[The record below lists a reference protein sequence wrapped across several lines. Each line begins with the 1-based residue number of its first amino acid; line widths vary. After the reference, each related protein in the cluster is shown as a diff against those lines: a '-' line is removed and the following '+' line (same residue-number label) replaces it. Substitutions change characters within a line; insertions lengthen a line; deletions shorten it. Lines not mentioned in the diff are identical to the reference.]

1 MVAVQMSDVESLDQE
16 SSQLIGESED
26 LQDIEDVSSS
36 SRSRRRAMLSVMLV
50 ALVSFGAVACYG
62 QLWELFG
69 LRPGTA
75 VQKTGLGALSLD
87 DAIRQVPGVNLGGW
101 FVLEDWF
108 FSGRVGNH
116 VMSEDT
122 RGQGRCLPP
131 LLPQVEEPWPSEG
144 VLTSRLN
151 HSMGWKKTARI
162 FDAHRRTFIQESDVR
177 GIASTGIRT
186 IRLPLTWA
194 AFADALGRLDK
205 NVYGSHDPNTD
216 TVIVPD
222 PFYHHEIAFATIPRA
237 LIKRFINLASKHGLK
252 VILDLHAF
260 PGGSQDGTYNGIWP
274 HRPVFWNQHSH
285 ITQES
290 DSKLPLRVI
299 GMWISSALIKWV
311 EDLDS
316 QTRKGIQGLTLM
328 NEPAHMNAVKNY
340 ASEQDVL
347 QWLGSTADVYRKSKL
362 PSQGIRLYVNL
373 IDTAFKQ
380 FEWTAVP
387 WYKNT
392 FTQQERNTWVVADT
406 HFYTAWSAGS
416 CDGRT
421 EAGGGYTCDMPLRD
435 ILWRVQGCIAQ
446 NTQRLRRIFG
456 EGLMSV
462 SEFSVGTFQ
471 DARAACK
478 DTMLLKAFLE
488 AQLNG
493 FLGAGIEPFFW
504 TWRMPYGEVFE
515 PGWSLKW
522 LRGLEDKHEVDKCVS
537 SYVSVSA

>member
-1 MVAVQMSDVESLDQE
+1 MAGVQVPDVESNGHECSPLLQE
-16 SSQLIGESED
+16 SDEPEEMTSN
-26 LQDIEDVSSS
+26 
-36 SRSRRRAMLSVMLV
+36 SRRWRRALLSATVV
-50 ALVSFGAVACYG
+50 ALVGSAAVVCHG
-62 QLWELFG
+62 QLCELLG

-75 VQKTGLGALSLD
+75 VQQGLDVLTQD
-87 DAIRQVPGVNLGGW
+87 DSIRQVPGVNLGGW

-108 FSGRVGNH
+108 FSGEDGNH
-116 VMSEDT
+116 VMSTDE

-162 FDAHRRTFIQESDVR
+162 FDAHRQSFIQEQDVR
-177 GIASTGIRT
+177 GIASTGIKT

-194 AFADALGRLDK
+194 AFADALAPLDK
-205 NVYGSHDPNTD
+205 LVYGSHNPNTD

-222 PFYHHEIAFATIPRA
+222 PFYHQKIAFATIPRA
-237 LIKRFINLASKHGLK
+237 MIKRFVRLASKHGLK
-252 VILDLHAF
+252 VILDMHAF

-274 HRPVFWNQHSH
+274 HPPVFWHDHSH
-285 ITQES
+285 IREHS
-290 DSKLPLRVI
+290 HSKVPLRVI
-299 GMWISSALIKWV
+299 GEWIVSALIRWV

-316 QTRKGIQGLTLM
+316 HTRRGIQGLTLM
-328 NEPAHMNAVKNY
+328 NEPAHMNAAKSY
-340 ASEQDVL
+340 ANEDDIL
-347 QWLGSTADVYRKSKL
+347 QWLGSTADKHRKSKL
-362 PSQGIRLYVNL
+362 PDQGIRLYVNL

-380 FEWTAVP
+380 FEWKAVP

-392 FTQQERNTWVVADT
+392 FTQHERNTWVVADT

-421 EAGGGYTCDMPLRD
+421 GPGGGYTCDMAFPG
-435 ILWRVQGCIAQ
+435 ILWRLQGCIAGS
-446 NTQRLRRIFG
+446 TQQLRRIFG
-456 EGLMSV
+456 DGLMSV

-471 DARAACK
+471 DARAACTDK
-478 DTMLLKAFLE
+478 KVTKAFLE
-488 AQLNG
+488 AQING

-504 TWRMPYGEVFE
+504 TWRMPYGRVFE

-522 LRGLEDKHEVDKCVS
+522 LLGLEKHYEIDKCIS
-537 SYVSVSA
+537 SFVSVSA